1 MSDSSESESAT
12 IHRAPPTS
20 KELENDGGLR
30 LQNVYSYL
38 AEVKYPLGASKDEK
52 RVIQKKSKKYSVSNG
67 QLTYKPL
74 QGVVSPNMP
83 VHY

>member
-20 KELENDGGLR
+20 KEAEDDEGLQ

-38 AEVKYPLGASKDEK
+38 AEGKYPLGASKDEK
-52 RVIQKKSKKYSVSNG
+52 RVIRKK
-67 QLTYKPL
+67 
-74 QGVVSPNMP
+74 
-83 VHY
+83 